1 MDESANKALVIGTA
15 IFVTILITSGVFY
28 TIAQMQNVYS
38 AVYNTDTAIQ
48 NRFDEFDAYENTTK
62 TGIEVVN
69 ALNKYLNNNLVE
81 IRIQGLNI
89 GSDIIVNKN
98 EEIIKTLEESIN
110 TSNTSG
116 EKLGEMLFKST
127 LTRNNNNDKKVI
139 VFVKQ

>member
-116 EKLGEMLFKST
+116 EKLGEMLFEST
-127 LTRNNNNDKKVI
+127 LTRDNDVKKI
-139 VFVKQ
+139 LFKKK